1 MLFSL
6 IIYKKALKY
15 VGNEI
20 LFRDLYAEFLSFF
33 YFHSQT
39 FQPKKYRRIGKYN
52 RKLLLFLLVLFSC
65 NREENMPLR
74 RYFQEKYNK
83 FQN

>member
-52 RKLLLFLLVLFSC
+52 RKVLSPCTIFMQSRRKYAIEKVFS
-65 NREENMPLR
+65 RKI
-74 RYFQEKYNK
+74 Q
-83 FQN
+83 